1 MKKLKEIIEKSLYLG
16 SKPSSSR
23 IQSYIMMIVIFLLG
37 ITHVGFEV
45 GNALLKWGKGEV
57 YSPSGESIIIIGMWL
72 AHQLTLLGIYKRS
85 ERMSSVNNQSAQ
97 QSDEYNPGTEEN
109 TEA

>member
-23 IQSYIMMIVIFLLG
+23 IQSYIMMVVIFLLG
-37 ITHVGFEV
+37 ITHVVFEI
-45 GNALLKWGKGEV
+45 GNAFIQWGKSEV
-57 YSPSGESIIIIGMWL
+57 YSPSAESIIIIGMWL

-85 ERMSSVNNQSAQ
+85 ERMSNNTQSI
-97 QSDEYNPGTEEN
+97 ETGEESTQTSSED

>member
-23 IQSYIMMIVIFLLG
+23 IQSYVMMLVIFLLG
-37 ITHVGFEV
+37 ITHVTFEI
-45 GNALLKWGKGEV
+45 GNAILQWGKGEI
-57 YSPSGESIIIIGMWL
+57 YIPSAQSIIIIGMWL

-85 ERMSSVNNQSAQ
+85 ENASSGSVQS
-97 QSDEYNPGTEEN
+97 QSNEEEYNQTTSEN